1 MKRFVKYFVIIFW
14 VFLPNILTFPQSQKD
29 MAAQKKKDQSK
40 IDQMKKDIEYTNKL
54 LGQTK
59 EKKVVSLN
67 QLVTLNKEI
76 NMREELIGEINNEMV
91 DIDQEMIHTNL
102 MIDALEKDMKALK
115 DEYAK
120 MIYFAYKNK
129 NSYSRLMFIF
139 ASKDFNQAYKRI
151 KYFQQYTEYRKKQK
165 DMIVATQ
172 KVLMDK
178 MTEMETKKA
187 EKSGLLTNSQTEKNT
202 LDNEKDEQ
210 LTVLNSLQSQEKKLK
225 ADLKEKQI
233 AADKLNAAIED
244 IIRKEI
250 DLARKSSES
259 TGVKNPVNT
268 STYNLTPEAQ
278 IISTSFAGNQGKL
291 PWPVERGVI
300 TETFGTHPHAS
311 LKGIMVKSDGIEI
324 SCQKGSEALAVFDGV
339 VSGVVIIPGAQKAII
354 VRHGDYLTVYS
365 NLEETYIKMGDKVT
379 RKQKIGL
386 IHTND
391 EDAKTNLDFQI
402 WKGTVKL
409 DPSSWI
415 ARK

>member
-1 MKRFVKYFVIIFW
+1 MKKFVKYFIIIFW
-14 VFLPNILTFPQSQKD
+14 VFLPNILSFPQSQKE

-76 NMREELIGEINNEMV
+76 NMRGELIGEINNEMV
-91 DIDQEMIHTNL
+91 DIDEEMTHTNL

-178 MTEMETKKA
+178 MTEMETKKS
-187 EKSGLLTNSQTEKNT
+187 EKNSLLSNSQTEKNT

-210 LTVLNSLQSQEKKLK
+210 ITVLNSLQSQEKKLK
-225 ADLKEKQI
+225 ADLKEKQL
-233 AADKLNAAIED
+233 AADKLSAAIED
-244 IIRKEI
+244 IIRKEV
-250 DLARKSSES
+250 DLARKNSEVS
-259 TGVKNPVNT
+259 GVKNPTNP
-268 STYNLTPEAQ
+268 STD
-278 IISTSFAGNQGKL
+278 
-291 PWPVERGVI
+291 R
-300 TETFGTHPHAS
+300 
-311 LKGIMVKSDGIEI
+311 KS
-324 SCQKGSEALAVFDGV
+324 
-339 VSGVVIIPGAQKAII
+339 
-354 VRHGDYLTVYS
+354 
-365 NLEETYIKMGDKVT
+365 
-379 RKQKIGL
+379 
-386 IHTND
+386 
-391 EDAKTNLDFQI
+391 
-402 WKGTVKL
+402 
-409 DPSSWI
+409 
-415 ARK
+415 

>member
-1 MKRFVKYFVIIFW
+1 MKRFVKYFIIIFW
-14 VFLPNILTFPQSQKD
+14 VFLPNILSFPQSQKE
-29 MAAQKKKDQSK
+29 MNAQKQKDQSK
-40 IDQMKKDIEYTNKL
+40 IEQMKKDIEYTNKL

-67 QLVTLNKEI
+67 QLVTLNKQI
-76 NMREELIGEINNEMV
+76 TQREELIGEISNEMT
-91 DIDQEMIHTNL
+91 DIEGEISHTNL
-102 MIDALEKDMKALK
+102 MINALEKDMKTLK

-151 KYFQQYTEYRKKQK
+151 KYFQQYTEYRKQQK

-178 MTEMETKKA
+178 MTEMETKKP
-187 EKSGLLTNSQTEKNT
+187 EKSGLLTNSQTEKST
-202 LDNEKDEQ
+202 LDHENDEQ
-210 LTVLNSLQSQEKKLK
+210 ITVLTSLLAQEKKLK
-225 ADLKEKQI
+225 TDLKEKQL

-250 DLARKSSES
+250 DIARKNSEAS
-259 TGVKNPVNT
+259 GVKNPVNP
-268 STYNLTPEAQ
+268 STYILTPEAQ
-278 IISTSFAGNQGKL
+278 LTSSSFAGNQGKL

-300 TETFGTHPHAS
+300 TETFGSHPHAS
-311 LKGIMVKSDGIEI
+311 LKGITVKSDGIEI
-324 SCQKGSEALAVFDGV
+324 SCQKGTEALAVFDGI

-365 NLEETYIKMGDKVT
+365 NLEETYVKMVDKVT

-386 IHTND
+386 IYTND
-391 EDAKTNLDFQI
+391 EEAKTNLDFQI

-409 DPSSWI
+409 DPSNWI
-415 ARK
+415 TRK